1 MNGWENHRVEATLHF
16 LERRGR
22 QGGRSIPLRRSRHR
36 RQGKTR
42 RDSALVPRVEA
53 ATVDSSSSTPFREWL
68 HVRRAR
74 KGLEIFLWNLEGNS
88 SYPEENSFHIP
99 YFFHRFFPLHSA
111 VLNRYVPFIRC
122 LRASLSFLP
131 FFFSFLRPP
140 LPFRISSAGFLA
152 PFRPDSLDSERV
164 V

>member
-122 LRASLSFLP
+122 LRASLSFLLFSSP
-131 FFFSFLRPP
+131 FFVLPSLFASPP
-140 LPFRISSAGFLA
+140 LDFLLLFGRILSI
-152 PFRPDSLDSERV
+152 RRE
-164 V
+164 

>member
-1 MNGWENHRVEATLHF
+1 MGEKIIGLRQLSIF
-16 LERRGR
+16 SRGV
-22 QGGRSIPLRRSRHR
+22 GGREGGRYRFVARDTASRE
-36 RQGKTR
+36 K
-42 RDSALVPRVEA
+42 RDALVPRVEA

-152 PFRPDSLDSERV
+152 PFWPDSLDSERV

>member
-1 MNGWENHRVEATLHF
+1 MGEKIIGLRQLSIF
-16 LERRGR
+16 SRGV
-22 QGGRSIPLRRSRHR
+22 GGREGGRYRFVARDTAGR
-36 RQGKTR
+36 EK

-140 LPFRISSAGFLA
+140 LPFRISSAGFLV

>member
-1 MNGWENHRVEATLHF
+1 MGEKIIGLRQLSIF
-16 LERRGR
+16 SRGV
-22 QGGRSIPLRRSRHR
+22 GGREGGRYRFVARDTAGREKRDATPRWSRASR
-36 RQGKTR
+36 PQQSTR
-42 RDSALVPRVEA
+42 R
-53 ATVDSSSSTPFREWL
+53 
-68 HVRRAR
+68 RRRRLENGCTYVAR

-140 LPFRISSAGFLA
+140 LSFRISSAGFLA
-152 PFRPDSLDSERV
+152 PFWPDSLDSERV